1 MSFLVSDAIQ
11 DMNQELNLIGQR
23 MTDSDYI
30 LFLNRANKYFYTN
43 YKMPTSQARTSLI
56 AYAGVEE
63 YGLPSDYIGIMEPE
77 RPYSEWSPNFNHTT
91 EKEFVHWPY
100 GRTTAIKWQRET
112 PFLIFHETSLS
123 KEMLNDCESLTGNGT
138 WTISGDG
145 SNLAVDEQ
153 VYTEGSAS
161 LKFYITPSTGS
172 TALEC
177 TNMNPVDLSDI
188 LNNGSLFFDL
198 FTPLTNTVDIS
209 SITFSVGPSSVD
221 FLSNLATVRFRGDTI
236 SVDWGQV
243 GFDGAGFG
251 TGVDMT
257 ACTYLRIDI
266 AHGTTGVAGTYR
278 IDNIFGSKGMFYEI
292 PYYSKY
298 NIKGSD
304 GSYKEKITATDDTVL
319 CPVDFDEAFTY
330 KTLEI
335 ASAMRLRDAAMAN
348 YAGRELLP
356 KENYLKSKYPRQE
369 SRTQMTWYKGA
380 NRF

>member
-1 MSFLVSDAIQ
+1 MSFLVADAIQ

-43 YKMPTSQARTSLI
+43 YKMPTSQAKTSLI

-77 RPYSEWSPNFNHTT
+77 RPYSEWSPDFNHTT

-123 KEMLNDCESLTGNGT
+123 KEMLNDCASLTGNGT

-145 SNLAVDEQ
+145 SALTVDEQ

-161 LKFYITPSTGS
+161 LRFTVTPSLGYT
-172 TALEC
+172 TLEC
-177 TNMNPVDLSDI
+177 TGFNPTDLTDI
-188 LNNGSLFFDL
+188 IANGSLFFDL
-198 FTPLTNTVDIS
+198 FTPLTNTVAVA
-209 SITFSVGPSSVD
+209 SITFSVGPNSGD
-221 FLSNLATVRFRGDTI
+221 FVSNVATLRFRGDTI
-236 SVDWGQV
+236 TTDWGQV
-243 GFDGAGFG
+243 GFDGQTFSGSS
-251 TGVDMT
+251 TLT
-257 ACTYLRIDI
+257 SCTYLRIDI
-266 AHGTTGVAGTYR
+266 VHGTTGVAGTYR

-298 NIKGSD
+298 NIKGND
-304 GSYKEKITATDDTVL
+304 GSYKEKITASDDTIL

-335 ASAMRLRDAAMAN
+335 AAAMRLRDAAMAN

>member
-1 MSFLVSDAIQ
+1 MSLLVSDAIQ

-30 LFLNRANKYFYTN
+30 LFLNRANKYFFTN
-43 YKMPTSQARTSLI
+43 YKMPTSQARTSLV
-56 AYAGVEE
+56 AYAGVKE
-63 YGLPSDYIGIMEPE
+63 YGLPSDFIGLIEPE
-77 RPYSEWSPNFNHTT
+77 RPYAEWSPNFYHTT
-91 EKEFVHWPY
+91 EKEFTHWPY
-100 GRTTAIKWQRET
+100 GRTTAIKFQRET
-112 PFLIFHETSLS
+112 PFLIFNETDLS
-123 KEMLNDCESLTGNGT
+123 KEMLSSCSSLTDNGT
-138 WTISGDG
+138 WTVSGDG
-145 SNLAVDEQ
+145 SALAVDEQ
-153 VYTEGSAS
+153 IYTEGSAS
-161 LKFYITPSTGS
+161 LRFTITPSTGF
-172 TALEC
+172 TTLEC
-177 TNMNPVDLSDI
+177 TGMNPIDLSDI

-221 FLSNLATVRFRGDTI
+221 FLSNLATLRFRGDTI
-236 SVDWGQV
+236 STDWGQV
-243 GFDGAGFG
+243 GFDGVGFG

-266 AHGTTGVAGTYR
+266 AHGTTGVSGVYR
-278 IDNIFGSKGMFYEI
+278 VDNIFGSKGMFYEI

-298 NIKGSD
+298 NVKSASGT
-304 GSYKEKITATDDTVL
+304 YKEKVTSTDDTIL
-319 CPVDFDEAFTY
+319 CPTDFDECFTY

-335 ASAMRLRDAAMAN
+335 AAAMRLRDQAMAN